1 MHAAL
6 PNVSRPAF
14 VETAEWDRNGSGS
27 RASLLSDFTLES
39 SIPPAPVAALPTDAA
54 LDSSILR
61 VLMDTIPDRIYFK
74 DIRSRFVR
82 VNLAYARWHGML
94 PEEIIG
100 KTDGDLFAAIH
111 ADVAYAEEQEII
123 RSGVPLVAKVE
134 KLTMK
139 DGSVAWGSATKM
151 AWRDDAGNIIG
162 TFGLTRDAT
171 AVKLAEEKLV
181 EERNLLRTIIDHL
194 PARIY
199 VKDTAS
205 RYLLNNLAHLAGLG
219 LQRQDEATGHMIID
233 FFPNE
238 RGRQALLDD
247 QQVLASGQ
255 PILNQEKSDFGAG
268 QQLHWSLTTKVPLRD
283 MQGKTVGLV
292 GISHDITHR
301 KEAESELQRRTH
313 EMETDLLMARQVQ
326 ETFLPRNFPV
336 FPRGVPTDSSSLR
349 FAHRY
354 IPATTL
360 GGDFFNISQL
370 SDTKCGVLVCDVMGH
385 GVRAGL
391 LTALIRGVVGEL
403 GERAEDPT
411 HVLAEINRCLA
422 PVLERSG
429 QPVFATAFFGVV
441 DTASNTLTY
450 GNAGHP
456 APLIRRGSSGSVL
469 RLSSKDPEPAAGLI
483 PSFSYTRHEC
493 AFEAGDLLLGYTD
506 GVVEAPDAS
515 GDFYGDQRLSLFLA
529 DDVTLTGEDVCAKLV
544 EELARYSGRTLFD
557 DDVCIVAIESTGTTC
572 LVQPVSYDI

>member
-1 MHAAL
+1 ME
-6 PNVSRPAF
+6 F
-14 VETAEWDRNGSGS
+14 AEPGRNGPCP
-27 RASLLSDFTLES
+27 RDFLLSDFSLES
-39 SIPPAPVAALPTDAA
+39 TPSPSPAASLPTEAA

-74 DIRSRFVR
+74 DLQSRFVR
-82 VNLAYARWHGML
+82 VNRAYAVWHGMS
-94 PEEIIG
+94 PEEILG
-100 KTDGDLFAAIH
+100 KTDSDLFAAIH
-111 ADVAYAEEQEII
+111 ADVAFAEEQEII
-123 RSGVPLVAKVE
+123 RTGVPLVAKVE

-139 DGSVAWGSATKM
+139 DGSIAWGSATKM
-151 AWRDDAGNIIG
+151 AWRDQAGNIIG

-199 VKDTAS
+199 VKDTES

-219 LQRQDEATGHMIID
+219 LQRQDEATGHSIVD

-238 RGRQALLDD
+238 RGRQAVLDD
-247 QQVLASGQ
+247 QQVLESGQ

-283 MQGKTVGLV
+283 MQGNTIGLV
-292 GISHDITHR
+292 GISHDITRR
-301 KEAESELQRRTH
+301 KQAEGELQRRTL
-313 EMETDLLMARQVQ
+313 EMETDVLMARQVQ
-326 ETFLPRNFPV
+326 ETFLPRAFPV
-336 FPRGVPTDSSSLR
+336 FPRGIPTESSALR
-349 FAHRY
+349 FAYRY
-354 IPATTL
+354 LPATTL
-360 GGDFFNISQL
+360 GGDFFNVSQL

-403 GERAEDPT
+403 GERAEDPR
-411 HVLAEINRCLA
+411 HVLAEINHCLA

-429 QPVFATAFFGVV
+429 QPVFATAFFGVI
-441 DTASNTLTY
+441 DTASSTLTY

-456 APLIRRGSSGSVL
+456 APLIRRGASGSVL
-469 RLSSKDPEPAAGLI
+469 RLSSTDPEPAAGLI
-483 PSFSYTRHEC
+483 PNFAYTRQEC
-493 AFEAGDLLLGYTD
+493 PFNAGDLLLGYTD
-506 GVVEAPDAS
+506 GLIEAPDAS

-529 DDVTLTGEDVCAKLV
+529 QDVALSGEEVCAKLV
-544 EELARYSGRTLFD
+544 EELAGYSGRTLFD
-557 DDVCIVAIESTGTTC
+557 DDVCIVTIESTGTTC
-572 LVQPVSYDI
+572 MVQPVSYDI